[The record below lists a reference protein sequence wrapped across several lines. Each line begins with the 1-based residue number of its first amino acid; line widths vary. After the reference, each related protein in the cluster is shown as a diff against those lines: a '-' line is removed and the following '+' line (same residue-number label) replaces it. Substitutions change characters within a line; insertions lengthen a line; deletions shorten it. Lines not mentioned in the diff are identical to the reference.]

1 MENINVIINKKT
13 RQVNLSKSVIGTDG
27 ENLQEKF
34 IFSFDDE
41 FVDGTARIELI
52 KSNTKTY
59 IMLTKVNET
68 YELPIK
74 SVITKGGKIDMQLVI
89 TEGTNDEDIPVFKS
103 KIFYVVVN
111 SSINAI
117 DEEPSGYEQWI
128 DIADTKLNE
137 IDNIDIEAEQTQS
150 GATVTVTKKNGTEE
164 SVILTNGSNGVDG
177 TDGVDGFSPI
187 ATVTKNRGG
196 SATIS
201 ITDKN
206 GTTTATVNDGQDGQP
221 GQNGITPTIGNNGN
235 WYLGTTDTGKPSR
248 GIQGQTGNPG
258 SNGQDGYS
266 PTVTTSKSGK
276 ITTITIT
283 DKNGSHVSTI
293 NDGQDGTNGQNGQDG
308 QDGYSPTATVSQSGD
323 ITTISITDKN
333 GTTTATIN
341 SGGDEDTKE
350 LVDEEFL
357 ATTEGTNINTYST
370 YNEKVNRFELE
381 KVSTQDG
388 TPSPSSPKAI
398 SMITSDVGV
407 KIIGKNLFNND
418 ILVNKDFD
426 TGTGALLGY
435 NAKILINNDFIVLP
449 NGTYT
454 LTLGYVNQVW
464 ILNYDQN
471 GNFLYG
477 TSSWQT
483 DEHIIFSVTDNHKLR
498 FGFNRTIS
506 GTRQDISKENV
517 TVQIE
522 SGDQGT
528 SYTAYTES
536 NITVPIGNNFLA
548 GIGTDLDELIV
559 DKTGKVYINK
569 KIDKIDSYNG
579 ETITTSYMSTT
590 GSLTTGATV
599 IYVKSEPE
607 LINLNS
613 TVDMT
618 LYEGVN
624 TFSNNKS
631 ANMRVTCYH
640 NIKKTYELKSNK
652 TTTLSE
658 TSTNNEYP
666 TAKTVFNEISTKF
679 NSYSNA
685 IANDS
690 PIQFYRLNV
699 GLYTFQR
706 GGSSL
711 ASYQTNYNYIYIN
724 TYSGGSFTYIN
735 GFPILLNYYSKVENK
750 TYSSKYYFASLLFFD
765 NSNGALNV
773 ANFYKSANS
782 STISIETGSATS
794 YWPYAVTNSTQTFY
808 GTKSFYTIPQLAYN
822 STPTYDTQLTP
833 KKYVDE
839 KITTY
844 TGYDA
849 SKTQVLKN
857 VNGTITWVD
866 E

>member
-1 MENINVIINKKT
+1 MLIKEIVLNRKT
-13 RQVNLSKSVIGTDG
+13 RKLVKDEIIKLGVDG
-27 ENLQEKF
+27 ENLQEKLVF
-34 IFSFDDE
+34 RFEDE
-41 FVDGTARIELI
+41 FVNGTARVEILLQN
-52 KSNTKTY
+52 NTKSY
-59 IMLTKVNET
+59 ITLTKVNET
-68 YELPIK
+68 YELPVK
-74 SVITKGGKIDMQLVI
+74 SVITKKGLNYIQLVI
-89 TEGTNDEDIPVFKS
+89 TEGTNEEEIPLFKS
-103 KIFYVVVN
+103 EKMPMVI
-111 SSINAI
+111 SESINAVN
-117 DEEPSGYEQWI
+117 EAPEGYDQWI
-128 DIADTKLNE
+128 EIANEKLNE
-137 IDNIDIEAEQTQS
+137 IDNFDIGAEQTET
-150 GATVTVTKKNGTEE
+150 GAIITITKKDGTEE
-164 SVILTNGSNGVDG
+164 TVELTNGQDGSNGL
-177 TDGVDGFSPI
+177 
-187 ATVTKNRGG
+187 N
-196 SATIS
+196 
-201 ITDKN
+201 
-206 GTTTATVNDGQDGQP
+206 GQD
-221 GQNGITPTIGNNGN
+221 GITPTIGDNGN

-248 GIQGQTGNPG
+248 GIQGEAGSPG
-258 SNGQDGYS
+258 SNGRNGEDGYS
-266 PTVTTSKSGK
+266 PTVETSKNGT
-276 ITTITIT
+276 ITTISIT
-283 DKNGSHVSTI
+283 DKNGVHTATI
-293 NDGQDGTNGQNGQDG
+293 NDGQNGQNGQNG

-323 ITTISITDKN
+323 TTTISITDKN

-388 TPSPSSPKAI
+388 TPSPSNPKAI

-407 KIIGKNLFNND
+407 KIIGKNLFNKN

-426 TGTGALLGY
+426 TGTGALLTY
-435 NAKILINNDFIVLP
+435 NAKILINDDFIVLP

-506 GTRQDISKENV
+506 GTRQNISKEDV

-528 SYTAYTES
+528 SYITYTEK
-536 NITVPIGNNFLA
+536 NVTVPIGNNFIA

-569 KIDKIDSYNG
+569 KIEKIDSYNG

-590 GSLTTGATV
+590 GGLDTGATV
-599 IYVKSEPE
+599 IYVKSTPE

-624 TFSNNKS
+624 TFSNDKS

-640 NIKKTYELKSNK
+640 NIKNTYELKSNK

-794 YWPYAVTNSTQTFY
+794 YWPYAITNSAQTFY

-822 STPTYDTQLTP
+822 STPAYDTQLTP

-844 TGYDA
+844 SGYDA